1 MPVAPPSPKDAVG
14 RLLGF
19 AGSRKKLAV
28 LGCVLA
34 GVNGVFVV
42 MPLVCVWFVLRDLV
56 AVAPNWSAAEGLAFW
71 GWLAFAFSA
80 AGLFVYFAALMC
92 THLAAFRTAAN
103 MRKQALGHLACV
115 PLGYFDSHASGHLR
129 RVVDGCAGQT
139 EDVLAHKLPD
149 FVGSLVTPVAFVA
162 VMFAFDWV
170 MGLVCLVPIAV
181 SALMMWWMMGRQAK
195 NDGMPFMMLYQDA
208 LNRMNK
214 AAVEYVRGI
223 PVVKVFQQTVH
234 SFRAFSEAI
243 MSYRDMAYQYSKSCQ
258 RPQVV
263 QLVAING
270 TFAVLVPAGILLA
283 HAAGDFAAF
292 LTDFL
297 FYAVFSAITTTMM
310 TKVMYASEAVMMA
323 QDSVRRID
331 EILATRPLAEPSA
344 VRARHPRDASISF
357 EQVGFAYPGASGDAL
372 VDMSLEVPAGSTVA
386 LVGPSGGGK
395 TTAASLVPR
404 FWDAGSGRVRVGGV
418 DVRDIPAAELMAQRG
433 LRVPERPPVQG
444 VTLGEHPRCAP
455 GCHARAGGGRRAR
468 RTVRRHRGEAPRWP
482 GHAGGCGGRVPFG
495 RRVPAYRARARH
507 PERRAHRGA
516 RRGHGLRRPGERGAH
531 PARLGEAAARAR
543 RCS

>member
-1 MPVAPPSPKDAVG
+1 
-14 RLLGF
+14 
-19 AGSRKKLAV
+19 
-28 LGCVLA
+28 
-34 GVNGVFVV
+34 
-42 MPLVCVWFVLRDLV
+42 
-56 AVAPNWSAAEGLAFW
+56 
-71 GWLAFAFSA
+71 
-80 AGLFVYFAALMC
+80 
-92 THLAAFRTAAN
+92 
-103 MRKQALGHLACV
+103 
-115 PLGYFDSHASGHLR
+115 
-129 RVVDGCAGQT
+129 
-139 EDVLAHKLPD
+139 
-149 FVGSLVTPVAFVA
+149 
-162 VMFAFDWV
+162 
-170 MGLVCLVPIAV
+170 
-181 SALMMWWMMGRQAK
+181 
-195 NDGMPFMMLYQDA
+195 
-208 LNRMNK
+208 
-214 AAVEYVRGI
+214 
-223 PVVKVFQQTVH
+223 
-234 SFRAFSEAI
+234 

-418 DVRDIPAAELMAQRG
+418 DVRDIPAAELMAQVAFVFQNDR
-433 LRVPERPPVQG
+433 LFKASPWRTSALRARVPRVRRWRPPPTPHSAMISWRSSPMAWTRRWV
-444 VTLGEHPRCAP
+444 
-455 GCHARAGGGRRAR
+455 RRACTFR
-468 RTVRRHRGEAPRWP
+468 AASASVSRS
-482 GHAGGCGGRVPFG
+482 RVPF
-495 RRVPAYRARARH
+495 
-507 PERRAHRGA
+507 
-516 RRGHGLRRPGERGAH
+516 
-531 PARLGEAAARAR
+531 
-543 RCS
+543 